1 MERMLP
7 RESAA
12 AVPVDWRSQLLGS
25 TSTTVGK
32 ATRQQGRASRGR
44 CHVHFTG
51 CVCVWFEPWGMG
63 SARRHVG
70 AVYVHGEDLKN

>member
-1 MERMLP
+1 MERMPP

-51 CVCVWFEPWGMG
+51 CLRLSHGVTGAAPR
-63 SARRHVG
+63 ARRGVR
-70 AVYVHGEDLKN
+70 A